1 MPAQKDDTAA
11 KTNEAANGEGANGG
25 ENTLTPEQTERIE
38 EIRATLTERKVDFKE
53 TDTLEDLEETLK
65 LSDETIAKANAK
77 EEKDKDKNKGKDA
90 KEEKKVKAPEERIL
104 DRRTKRLQDKA
115 DREDTIP
122 VYCTHATSYGPRLVV
137 VDMPRVDAAAFGD
150 SVTET
155 KLKVGTRVDKHG
167 KALKEGQIL
176 DEEDEAYSPKDE
188 E

>member
-1 MPAQKDDTAA
+1 MPAQKDETAA

-25 ENTLTPEQTERIE
+25 ENTLTPEQTARIE

-53 TDTLEDLEETLK
+53 TDTLEDLEDTLK
-65 LSDETIAKANAK
+65 LSDEAIAKAAAK
-77 EEKDKDKNKGKDA
+77 EAKDKEKGESK
-90 KEEKKVKAPEERIL
+90 EKKGKAPEERIL

-122 VYCTHATSYGPRLVV
+122 VYCTYATSYGPRLVV
-137 VDMPRVDAAAFGD
+137 VDMPRVDASAFGD

-176 DEEDEAYSPKDE
+176 DSEDEAYTPNDE

>member
-11 KTNEAANGEGANGG
+11 NTNEAANGDGANGG
-25 ENTLTPEQTERIE
+25 ENTLTPEQTARIE
-38 EIRATLTERKVDFKE
+38 EIRGILTDRKVDFKE
-53 TDTLEDLEETLK
+53 TDTLEELEETLK
-65 LSDETIAKANAK
+65 LSDEAIAKAEAK
-77 EEKDKDKNKGKDA
+77 KDKKEDK
-90 KEEKKVKAPEERIL
+90 KEDKKQKAPEERIL

-122 VYCTHATSYGPRLVV
+122 VFCTHGTSYGPRMVV
-137 VDMPRVDAAAFGD
+137 VDMPRVDAKAFGD

-167 KALKEGQIL
+167 KALKDGQLL
-176 DEEDEAYSPKDE
+176 DEEDEAYTPRDE